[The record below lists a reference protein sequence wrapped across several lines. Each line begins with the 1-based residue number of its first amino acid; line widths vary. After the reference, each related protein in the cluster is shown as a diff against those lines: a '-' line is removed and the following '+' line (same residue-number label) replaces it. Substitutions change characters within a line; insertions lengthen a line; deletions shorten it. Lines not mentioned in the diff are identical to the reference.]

1 MLRRA
6 RWAWLRTLF
15 LICLSVIFSLGL
27 TLLQPGFAQT
37 VSSPSP
43 KANVV
48 IDGQVLFRLGSIDGF
63 SAEQR
68 AEFVNDSLQQ
78 ALQTNPERPI
88 QIRLLQREELTTLR
102 VKNRHLLTVTE
113 GDFMRGVT
121 SQEQAEAWAEILE
134 AGLKKAQ
141 WERQPEYY
149 RSILWRALSGFMLAI
164 AFYGAI
170 HWKRRQLRRQ
180 LRPSKTVSYGRRI
193 LQPALLCLQ
202 LFGWFAF
209 LLYLCELFPQ
219 ARIGRYRIFQF
230 LQRVFSNSLLTV
242 GERGYSLLDIF
253 KLIAL
258 SLLLWVGV
266 RGLTAVVKSRF
277 LQAAI
282 PDRGVQD
289 AIATLMQV
297 SLMGLGGVILLQAW
311 GIDLR
316 ALAVAASVLGVGL
329 GFGLQNIVNNFIS
342 GWILLLERPVQVGDF
357 INLGDLMGTVERIG
371 ARSTEIRTL
380 DRVSIIVPN
389 ADLVESRVVNWS
401 HGHPVSRLHIPLGTA
416 YGSPIER
423 VHTAVLEAAQAH
435 PEVLRYPKPQLRF
448 LGFGDSS
455 LDFDLI
461 VWIRD
466 PRHQFDIK
474 SDLYYLLEANLNRYQ
489 IEIPFP
495 QRDLNLRTPELQ
507 SLIQDWSNTLK
518 ASDASPLPNSTA
530 MDEPEPK
537 QRISPSFNL
546 LDAVLPYSGL
556 LQAQS
561 RISEDDVATLVE
573 QMRGADGLS
582 ISERRFRLAVYP
594 HSFVGSEAV
603 EWIMKTQKATRESAI
618 KLGQRLVELGILHH
632 VSDEHPFK
640 DEYLFYRFYED
651 EK

>member
-1 MLRRA
+1 MLGRA
-6 RWAWLRTLF
+6 RWAWLRTLL
-15 LICLSVIFSLGL
+15 LICLSAVISLGVI
-27 TLLQPGFAQT
+27 LQPGLAQVIT
-37 VSSPSP
+37 ASSP

-63 SAEQR
+63 SAERR
-68 AEFVNDSLQQ
+68 AEFVNSSLQQ
-78 ALQTNPERPI
+78 ALHNTPTESPI
-88 QIRLLQREELTTLR
+88 RVRLLQREELTTLR

-121 SQEQAEAWAEILE
+121 SREQAQEWAELLE
-134 AGLKKAQ
+134 TGLKKAQ
-141 WERQPEYY
+141 WERQPAYY
-149 RSILWRALSGFMLAI
+149 RSILWRALAGLILAI
-164 AFYGAI
+164 AFYGTI

-180 LRPSKTVSYGRRI
+180 PQKSMNISYGRRI

-202 LFGWFAF
+202 LLGWFAF
-209 LLYLCELFPQ
+209 FLYLCELFPQ
-219 ARIGRYRIFQF
+219 ARIGRYRAFQF

-253 KLIAL
+253 KLIIL
-258 SLLLWVGV
+258 SLLLWLGV

-297 SLMGLGGVILLQAW
+297 SLMGLGGFILLQAW

-342 GWILLLERPVQVGDF
+342 GWILLIERPVQVGDF

-389 ADLVESRVVNWS
+389 TDLVDSRVVNWS

-416 YGSPIER
+416 YGSSIEQ
-423 VHTAVLEAAQAH
+423 VHTAVLEAAQTH

-474 SDLYYLLEANLNRYQ
+474 SDLYYLLETNLNRYQ

-507 SLIQDWSNTLK
+507 DLVPDWSHDLQANQTRDLSSS
-518 ASDASPLPNSTA
+518 ASHDDHEQKPQIAPNL
-530 MDEPEPK
+530 
-537 QRISPSFNL
+537 NL

-561 RISEDDVATLVE
+561 RISEDDVAALVE
-573 QMRGADGLS
+573 QMRGPDGLS

-603 EWIMKTQKATRESAI
+603 EWIMRTQKATREAAI
-618 KLGQRLVELGILHH
+618 KLGQRLVELGLIHH
-632 VSDEHPFK
+632 VSDEHNFK

-651 EK
+651 E

>member
-1 MLRRA
+1 MLRRFH
-6 RWAWLRTLF
+6 WTGF
-15 LICLSVIFSLGL
+15 LIGFFVVCLIALFSLGGMSRVSL
-27 TLLQPGFAQT
+27 AQASAAT
-37 VSSPSP
+37 TP
-43 KANVV
+43 KADVV
-48 IDGQVLFRLGSIDGF
+48 IDGRVLFRLGSIEGF
-63 SAEQR
+63 SAEER
-68 AEFVNDSLQQ
+68 ADFANRSLQE
-78 ALQTNPERPI
+78 ALNDTPTQIPI
-88 QIRLLQREELTTLR
+88 QTQVVQKDNLTTIR
-102 VKNRHLLTVTE
+102 VKNRHLLTVTK
-113 GDFMRGVT
+113 GDFMVGVT
-121 SQEQAEAWAEILE
+121 SREQAKAWSDLLA

-141 WERQPEYY
+141 WERQPAYY
-149 RSILWRALSGFMLAI
+149 RSIIWQTLAGFALTI
-164 AFYGAI
+164 AFYSI
-170 HWKRRQLRRQ
+170 LHWKRRQMRRQ
-180 LRPSKTVSYGRRI
+180 PLKSMNGSYGKRLI
-193 LQPALLCLQ
+193 QPALLCLQ
-202 LFGWFAF
+202 LLSWFAF
-209 LLYLCELFPQ
+209 LLYLCELIPQ
-219 ARIGRYRIFQF
+219 ARIGRYQSFQF
-230 LQRVFSNSLLTV
+230 LQRVFTNALLTT
-242 GERGYSLLDIF
+242 GERSYSLLEIF

-258 SLLLWVGV
+258 ALLLWVAV

-282 PDRGVQD
+282 PDRGLQD
-289 AIATLMQV
+289 AIATLMEV
-297 SLMGLGGVILLQAW
+297 SLMGLGGFILLQAW

-342 GWILLLERPVQVGDF
+342 GWILLIERPVQVGDF

-389 ADLVESRVVNWS
+389 ADLVDSRVVNWS

-416 YGSPIER
+416 YGSPIDQ
-423 VHTAVLEAAQAH
+423 VHLAVLEAAQIH

-507 SLIQDWSNTLK
+507 SLTQDWS
-518 ASDASPLPNSTA
+518 ASLQPEAAANPPEQPSQSSLP
-530 MDEPEPK
+530 
-537 QRISPSFNL
+537 RLNL

-561 RISEDDVATLVE
+561 RISEDDVAALVE
-573 QMRGADGLS
+573 QMRGVDGLS

-594 HSFVGSEAV
+594 NSFVGSEAV
-603 EWIMKTQKATRESAI
+603 EWIMKTQKATREAAI
-618 KLGQRLVELGILHH
+618 KLGQRLVELGIFHH

-651 EK
+651 EV

>member
-1 MLRRA
+1 MLGRS
-6 RWAWLRTLF
+6 RWAWLQMVL
-15 LICLSVIFSLGL
+15 LICLSAVFSLGV
-27 TLLQPGFAQT
+27 TLQPGIAQGLL
-37 VSSPSP
+37 SSSP

-48 IDGQVLFRLGSIDGF
+48 IDGQVLFRLGSIEGF
-63 SAEQR
+63 SAERR

-78 ALQTNPERPI
+78 ALHNNPTQRPI
-88 QIRLLQREELTTLR
+88 RVRILQREELTTLR
-102 VKNRHLLTVTE
+102 VKSRHLLTVTE
-113 GDFMRGVT
+113 GDFMPGVT
-121 SQEQAEAWAEILE
+121 SQEQAQDWADLLE
-134 AGLKKAQ
+134 AGLKRAQ

-149 RSILWRALSGFMLAI
+149 RSIIWRALAGFILAL

-180 LRPSKTVSYGRRI
+180 PQKSMNISYGMRI
-193 LQPALLCLQ
+193 IQPALLCLQ
-202 LFGWFAF
+202 LLGWFTF
-209 LLYLCELFPQ
+209 LLYLCQLFPQ
-219 ARIGRYRIFQF
+219 ARIGRYRIFRF

-242 GERGYSLLDIF
+242 GERGYSLLDIS

-258 SLLLWVGV
+258 TLLLWLGV
-266 RGLTAVVKSRF
+266 RGLTAVIKSRF

-282 PDRGVQD
+282 SDRGVQD
-289 AIATLMQV
+289 AIATLMEV
-297 SLMGLGGVILLQAW
+297 SLMGLGGFILLQAW

-371 ARSTEIRTL
+371 PRSTEIRTL

-389 ADLVESRVVNWS
+389 ADLVGSRVVNWS
-401 HGHPVSRLHIPLGTA
+401 HGHPVSRLHVPLGTA
-416 YGSPIER
+416 YGSPIEQ
-423 VHTAVLEAAQAH
+423 VHTAAIEAAQTH

-474 SDLYYLLEANLNRYQ
+474 SDLYYLLEANLNRYH

-495 QRDLNLRTPELQ
+495 QRDLNLRNPELQ
-507 SLIQDWSNTLK
+507 PLIQDWKQSLQPK
-518 ASDASPLPNSTA
+518 DASHLPSSAPLK
-530 MDEPEPK
+530 DPEPA
-537 QRISPSFNL
+537 QQISPSLNL
-546 LDAVLPYSGL
+546 LNAVLPYSGL

-561 RISEDDVATLVE
+561 RISEDDVAALVE

-582 ISERRFRLAVYP
+582 ISERRFRLALYP
-594 HSFVGSEAV
+594 NSFVGSEAV
-603 EWIMKTQKATRESAI
+603 EWIMRTQKATREAAI

-651 EK
+651 E